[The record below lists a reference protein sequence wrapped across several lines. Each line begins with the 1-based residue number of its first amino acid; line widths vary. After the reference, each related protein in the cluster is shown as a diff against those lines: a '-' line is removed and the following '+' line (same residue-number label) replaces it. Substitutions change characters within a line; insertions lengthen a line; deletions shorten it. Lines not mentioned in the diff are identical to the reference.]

1 MTEIADKTS
10 EKADLLKNKLL
21 EIMPSPAILKTNL
34 GGLTIAR
41 MEQPTSPHCTIYKP
55 MVLLILQGEKHTV
68 LGTEEMN
75 IGTNRY
81 LLNNLEIP
89 SSCHITEASPEKPYL
104 GLHIELNADIIADLL
119 KTVKSVKYLENVHRA
134 IASAYA
140 DASLIDAFLR
150 LVELVPQSEEQQ
162 KILAPMIIREIHY
175 RLLTGPLGKYMM
187 TINAVDSK
195 DNQILKA
202 VEWIKENYNQKINV
216 EELAAT
222 FGMTTSTFYRNFMKV
237 TSMSPIQYQKQMRL
251 NEAKRLMLAKSFDVQ
266 KAAYAVGYESI
277 TQFSKEYK
285 RHFGQ
290 PPLCDVRNTKSLPT
304 VFS

>member
-1 MTEIADKTS
+1 MIELDNKTS
-10 EKADLLKNKLL
+10 EKAALLKNKLL
-21 EIMPSPAILKTNL
+21 EIMPSPMILETNL

-75 IGTNRY
+75 IGPNRY

-104 GLHIELNADIIADLL
+104 GLHVELNADIIADLL

-140 DASLIDAFLR
+140 DTPLIDAFLR
-150 LVELVPQSEEQQ
+150 LVELIPQSEEQQ
-162 KILAPMIIREIHY
+162 KILAPMVIREIHY
-175 RLLTGPLGKYMM
+175 RLLTGSLGKYLM

-202 VEWIKENYNQKINV
+202 VEWIKEHYNQKINI

-222 FGMTTSTFYRNFMKV
+222 FGTTASTFYRNFMKV

-251 NEAKRLMLAKSFDVQ
+251 NEAKRLMLAKNFDVQ
-266 KAAYAVGYESI
+266 KAAYTVGYESI

-285 RHFGQ
+285 RMFGL
-290 PPLCDVRNTKSLPT
+290 PPFCDIKNMKSVKPD
-304 VFS
+304 